1 MKNYALHGAGS
12 PIQDAVPARFRRWGG
27 RAAAVALLAASALAG
42 CGGGSAPKLQ
52 SGVMLDAPREI
63 GELRLT
69 DDQGRAFTLDA
80 LRGHFSLVFPGFTY
94 CPDVCPTTL
103 ATLAKV
109 RQDLDAKGLPLQVVF
124 LSVDPGRDTPA
135 RLHQYVQHFDPGF
148 VGVTAPEAQLQPFAA
163 KLAIA
168 YAKVEG
174 ETPEA
179 YSIDHSATIALID
192 EQARIVGYL
201 TPPYDAARITQD
213 LTTLLS
219 DRGRQTPT

>member
-1 MKNYALHGAGS
+1 MNNYALHGAGS
-12 PIQDAVPARFRRWGG
+12 PIQDAVPARLRRWGG
-27 RAAAVALLAASALAG
+27 RAAALALLAASALYG

-63 GELRLT
+63 GEVRLT

-80 LRGHFSLVFPGFTY
+80 FRDHFSLVFPGFTY

-103 ATLAKV
+103 AVLAKV
-109 RQDLDAKGLPLQVVF
+109 RQNLDAKGLPLQVVF

-148 VGVTAPEAQLQPFAA
+148 IGVTAPEAQLRAFAA
-163 KLAIA
+163 RLAIA
-168 YAKVEG
+168 YALVEG
-174 ETPEA
+174 DAPES

-192 EQARIVGYL
+192 EQARLVGYL
-201 TPPYDAARITQD
+201 TPPYDAATITQD

-219 DRGRQTPT
+219 NRSTPAPT